1 MATIAGQTVTFALPE
16 NDDRKQNDVHL
27 QAADGTFKY
36 YKYRTSDR
44 ILTIPLRGLSTTAK
58 NSLASA
64 LEGDADKSVTIA
76 PDSHVDLG
84 GGAGTSVTARWIDPV
99 FAARK
104 ISHENWEV
112 TLNFI
117 RTA

>member
-1 MATIAGQTVTFALPE
+1 MATIAGVTVTFALPE
-16 NDDRKQNDVHL
+16 NDTRKQNDAHI

-44 ILTIPLRGLSTTAK
+44 LLAIPLRGMSTTTK
-58 NSLASA
+58 NSLVSA

-84 GGAGTSVTARWIDPV
+84 GGAGTNVTARWIDPV
-99 FAARK
+99 FDARK
-104 ISHENWEV
+104 TNNEKWDVDLSFV
-112 TLNFI
+112 